1 MEREKESL
9 KLYPDHS
16 HVCSLC
22 SVLVGNIVHQT
33 CVYCNDNSQWS
44 EVRVRKSERERT
56 FLCMLLR
63 MKCGWT
69 FHVADRQQG

>member
-1 MEREKESL
+1 MGREREREPQTISQS
-9 KLYPDHS
+9 HT

-22 SVLVGNIVHQT
+22 SALVGDIVHQT

-44 EVRVRKSERERT
+44 EEEVCVREER